1 MLFRHKHKFIDGIQ
15 TDGYQYCSDCGKAVV
30 PDCIHK
36 WEEECRMAH
45 YYYDGI
51 DRMDGQIIVLKC
63 EKCGD
68 FKNHYVQ

>member
-1 MLFRHKHKFIDGIQ
+1 MLFRHKHKFIDEIQ
-15 TDGYQYCSDCGKAVV
+15 PDGYQYCNDCGKAVV

-36 WEEECRMAH
+36 WEEEYKTEPCYH
-45 YYYDGI
+45 DGI
-51 DRMDGQIIVLKC
+51 FAHIVVLKC